1 MRTHTHIQTHTHTQ
15 ICKHFKKIINSRLTA
30 TVDKHGELCL
40 PRITRLCKKFSFT
53 DNETRIATY
62 SLVMQSG
69 YDREGRFGG
78 YGADVLTSCQFLSI
92 PLQEMLEFLDKER
105 KHMQQ
110 GFFPEVQD
118 SYILTCSITYD
129 SDFCKALM
137 GSQLKAT
144 EFLKLEQT
152 LLADVIAEEPGNQHY
167 RYTHTMY
174 NVRNV
179 HTFTELQCIVH

>member
-1 MRTHTHIQTHTHTQ
+1 
-15 ICKHFKKIINSRLTA
+15 
-30 TVDKHGELCL
+30 
-40 PRITRLCKKFSFT
+40 
-53 DNETRIATY
+53 
-62 SLVMQSG
+62 MQSG
-69 YDREGRFGG
+69 YEREGRFGG
-78 YGADVLTSCQFLSI
+78 YGADVLTTCQFLSI
-92 PLQEMLEFLDKER
+92 PLQEMLEFLDRER

-144 EFLKLEQT
+144 EFLKIEQT

-167 RYTHTMY
+167 RYTHT
-174 NVRNV
+174 
-179 HTFTELQCIVH
+179 HTYARGTMSQICMASQSCSD